1 MAGPFK
7 IIRKIKNLYKVK
19 LLNTIKIYNIFSPDQ
34 LQKAAEDLLLKQVNK
49 SLLLIIIT
57 TKEKYKVQEVLTSKL
72 VQGKLLYQVK

>member
-7 IIRKIKNLYKVK
+7 IIRKIENLYKVK

-49 SLLLIIIT
+49 SLLLIIII